1 MRTIRFYFNPTF
13 TMDLKIFEDNNQ
25 LSTFTAEFII
35 NYVKQKPKSVIVV
48 PSGDSPKL
56 TFQKIVDL
64 TDPSIFDEATII
76 GLDEWVGISPENEG
90 SCGNFIRKFLIEP
103 LNNPKLQ
110 TYFFNQLADDLE
122 SECVKMNQFIESKG
136 GIDIMLVGIG
146 LNGHIGLNEPNTD
159 WNLYAHLSEL
169 AEMTITVGQKY
180 FAESTEL
187 KYGITLGLKHLQE
200 SKHPILIANGAK
212 KAEIISE
219 TINGKVSIDNPSTIF
234 QTMSH
239 SHVWLDASAA
249 SMLK

>member
-1 MRTIRFYFNPTF
+1 
-13 TMDLKIFEDNNQ
+13 MDLKIFEDNNQ

-35 NYVKQKPKSVIVV
+35 NYVKQNPKSVIVV

-56 TFQKIVDL
+56 TFQKIVELSDS
-64 TDPSIFDEATII
+64 SIFDDATII

-90 SCGNFIRKFLIEP
+90 SCGNFIRKFLVEP
-103 LNNPKLQ
+103 LNNRKLQ
-110 TYFFNQLADDLE
+110 TYFFNQLAENLE
-122 SECVKMNQFIESKG
+122 LECEKMNQVIESKG

-146 LNGHIGLNEPNTD
+146 LNGHIGLNEPKTD

-180 FAESTEL
+180 FTESTDL

-200 SKHPILIANGAK
+200 SKHPILIANGAI
-212 KAEIISE
+212 KAEIISD
-219 TINGKVSIDNPSTIF
+219 TINGTVSIENPSTIF
-234 QTMSH
+234 QTIPH